1 MKEFRKPM
9 MKQVMKRITLL
20 AGLTLASTTAL
31 ASGNVSYEYGKVVEA
46 TPIVKNIR
54 ISTPRE
60 ECWDET
66 ASHSTRDNNGVSTVL
81 GAVIGGALGNAV
93 GHNKSNQKVG
103 AVVGAVL
110 GGTIG
115 NAVANERSGR
125 RYTSTEEVCRVIN
138 DYREEE
144 RVVGYHVRYEFN
156 DVIYTT
162 RTDEEPG
169 QTIKLRLSVSP
180 VS

>member
-1 MKEFRKPM
+1 
-9 MKQVMKRITLL
+9 MKRIALF
-20 AGLTLASTTAL
+20 AGLILASTTTL
-31 ASGNVSYEYGKVVEA
+31 ASSNVSYDYGRVVES

-60 ECWDET
+60 ECWDEAVSYSRT
-66 ASHSTRDNNGVSTVL
+66 QGNGISTVL
-81 GAVIGGALGNAV
+81 GAVIGGAVGNAV
-93 GHNKSNQKVG
+93 GHNKSNKKVG

-110 GGTIG
+110 GGTVG
-115 NAVANERSGR
+115 NAVGKERVGAR
-125 RYTSTEEVCRVIN
+125 RTSTEEVCRVIN

-144 RVVGYHVRYEFN
+144 RIVGYHVKYRFN

-169 QTIKLRLSVSP
+169 EQIKLRLSVTP

>member
-1 MKEFRKPM
+1 
-9 MKQVMKRITLL
+9 MKRLMV
-20 AGLTLASTTAL
+20 LASMVLVSASAL
-31 ASGNVSYEYGKVVEA
+31 AENNVSYEYADVIDS

-54 ISTPRE
+54 VSSPRE
-60 ECWDET
+60 ECWDESVT
-66 ASHSTRDNNGVSTVL
+66 HYRENKSGVSTVV
-81 GAVIGGALGNAV
+81 GAVLGGAVGNAV
-93 GHNKSNQKVG
+93 GHNKSNKKVG

-115 NAVANERSGR
+115 NAVAKDRGGN
-125 RYTSTEEVCRVIN
+125 RYTRTEEVCRVVN

-144 RVVGYHVRYEFN
+144 RIVGYHVRYQYN

-162 RTDEEPG
+162 RTDRDPG
-169 QTIKLRLSVSP
+169 DSIKLRLSVSP

>member
-1 MKEFRKPM
+1 
-9 MKQVMKRITLL
+9 MKQHLKQPIKTAMKRISLL
-20 AGLTLASTTAL
+20 ASLTLVSTSAL
-31 ASGNVSYEYGKVVEA
+31 AGGNMSYEYGKVVEA

-60 ECWDET
+60 ECWDESV
-66 ASHSTRDNNGVSTVL
+66 SHSARDNNGVSTVL

-93 GHNKSNQKVG
+93 GHRKSNQRVG

-115 NAVANERSGR
+115 KAVGNNRSGK

-162 RTDEEPG
+162 RTDDAPG
-169 QTIKLRLSVSP
+169 ETIKLRLSVSP

>member
-1 MKEFRKPM
+1 MKKLM
-9 MKQVMKRITLL
+9 IL
-20 AGLTLASTTAL
+20 AGMVFASANVM
-31 ASGNVSYEYGKVVEA
+31 AESNVSYDYADVIES

-60 ECWDET
+60 ECWDESV
-66 ASHSTRDNNGVSTVL
+66 AEYRRNNGVGTVV
-81 GAVIGGALGNAV
+81 GAIVGGALGNAV
-93 GHNKSNQKVG
+93 GHNKSNKKVG

-115 NAVANERSGR
+115 NAASNERTGTR
-125 RYTSTEEVCRVIN
+125 HTRTEEVCRVIN

-144 RVVGYHVRYEFN
+144 RVVGYHVRYQYN

-162 RTDEEPG
+162 RTDREPG
-169 QTIKLRLSVSP
+169 DTIKLRLSVSP
-180 VS
+180 LT

>member
-1 MKEFRKPM
+1 MTFINKHIIQRSIKST
-9 MKQVMKRITLL
+9 TLA
-20 AGLTLASTTAL
+20 AGLILASTTAL
-31 ASGNVSYEYGKVVEA
+31 ASGSISYEYGDVVEA

-66 ASHSTRDNNGVSTVL
+66 VTHSSQNNNGVSTVL

-93 GHNKSNQKVG
+93 GHNKTNKKVG
-103 AVVGAVL
+103 AAVGAVL

-115 NAVANERSGR
+115 SAVGHERSSK

-144 RVVGYHVRYEFN
+144 RIVGYHVRYEFN

-162 RTDEEPG
+162 RTDEDPG
-169 QTIKLRLSVSP
+169 DKIKLRLSVSP